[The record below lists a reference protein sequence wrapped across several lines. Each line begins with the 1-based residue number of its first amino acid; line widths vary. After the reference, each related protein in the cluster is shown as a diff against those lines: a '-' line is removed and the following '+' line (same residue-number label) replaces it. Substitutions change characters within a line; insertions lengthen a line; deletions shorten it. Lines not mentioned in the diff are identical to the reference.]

1 MTNKEINAIMRA
13 IDDRLMF
20 IKSFGD
26 AEDYYI
32 LTSARHSFEE
42 MLGDE

>member
-1 MTNKEINAIMRA
+1 MTKKEIEAIMRA

-26 AEDYYI
+26 AEDYDV
-32 LTSARHSFEE
+32 LEGARHSLEE
-42 MLGDE
+42 ML